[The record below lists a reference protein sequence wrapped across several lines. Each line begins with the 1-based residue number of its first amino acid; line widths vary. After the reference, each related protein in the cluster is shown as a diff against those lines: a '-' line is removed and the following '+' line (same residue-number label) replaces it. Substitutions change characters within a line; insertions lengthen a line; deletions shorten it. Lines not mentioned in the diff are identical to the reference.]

1 VDNSGDLAVN
11 AGSEGDGARLSGLN
25 IGQNSYF
32 YTLN

>member
-1 VDNSGDLAVN
+1 VGISGDLAVN
-11 AGSEGDGARLSGLN
+11 AGSEGNDQWLSGLN